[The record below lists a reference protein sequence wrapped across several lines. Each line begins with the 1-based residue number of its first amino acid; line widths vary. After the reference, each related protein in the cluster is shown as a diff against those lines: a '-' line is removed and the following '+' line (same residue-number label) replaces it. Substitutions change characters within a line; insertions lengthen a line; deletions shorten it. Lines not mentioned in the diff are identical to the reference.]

1 MSFYTNVQ
9 NVKGKIFFRG
19 VNEKG
24 KHFKHKVDYNP
35 SLYVPSSK
43 ESKWKTLEGESVSEV
58 PCGSISDARDFIKK
72 YSDIDNFKIYG
83 NTNYHYCFIADNY
96 PGMMSYDISQIGIAN
111 IDIETGSENGF
122 PEPQIAQEEV
132 ISISVKYKDKFF
144 SFGCGDFTPSQENVH
159 YMKCNNEIH
168 LLQEFLSFWESLDI
182 DIVTGWNVKFFDIPY
197 LVNRMNRLFG
207 DNTYMR
213 LSPWRFVSERTVNQM
228 GFGGT
233 REQQAFE
240 LVGVATLDYLDLYRK
255 FTYTQQENYR
265 LDHIAHVELGDRKLD
280 YSEFGSLHQLYKQD
294 FQKFMDYN
302 IKDVDLVDRL
312 EDKLK
317 LIETAIVLAYDA
329 KVNYTDVFTQVRMWD
344 TLIYNELRDKNIVLP
359 PKKDTFKDNPYE
371 GAYVKEPKPGA
382 YNWVVSFDLNS
393 LYPHLIM
400 QYNVSP
406 ETMVSDYPPQSV
418 SVDKLLDREID
429 TEYCQQ
435 QDLSMAANGYHFRTD
450 IQGFLPAM
458 MERMYDERSKFKKQ
472 MLETQKLYEKEKN
485 PTERIKLSKEVARL
499 DNMQMAR
506 KIQLNSAY
514 GALGNQ
520 YFRFFDVRQAEA
532 ITTGGQLSTR
542 WVERDVNAYLNT
554 ILKTED
560 KDYVIASDTDSIYV
574 CLEDLVKSVFDDTSD
589 IPKVI
594 DFLDKVC
601 DGKVQECI
609 DRSFKGLRDYMNAYQ
624 QKMIMKREVLADR
637 AIWTGKKHY
646 IINVHDSEGV
656 RFANPKI
663 KVKGLESVKSS
674 TPAIVRKKLVDAYKI
689 LMNNTEDDM
698 IAFVENFRNEFEELP
713 PEDVAFPRSVKGI
726 EKYSDSVQLYKKG
739 TPIHVKGTLIH
750 NKLLKEHKL
759 TKKYQ
764 IIQEG
769 EKIKFSY
776 LKQPNPVG
784 DTVISM
790 GNTLPEEFDLHKF
803 IDYDTQFEKTFL
815 DPLKDILNCVG
826 WEHEKRNTIEDFF
839 I

>member
-9 NVKGKIFFRG
+9 NVKSKIFFRG
-19 VNEKG
+19 IDDQGN
-24 KHFKHKVDYNP
+24 HFNQKVDYSP
-35 SLYVPSSK
+35 SLYISSTK
-43 ESKWKTLEGESVSEV
+43 ESKWKTLEGESVSEI
-58 PCGSISDARDFIKK
+58 PCGSINEARNFIRR
-72 YSDIDNFKIYG
+72 YENIDNFKIYG
-83 NTNYHYCFIADNY
+83 NTNFHYCFIADNY
-96 PGMMSYDISQIGIAN
+96 PGTLSYDIHQIGIAN

-122 PEPQIAQEEV
+122 PDPQVAQEEV
-132 ISISVKYKDKFF
+132 ISISVKFKDKFF
-144 SFGCGDFTPSQENVH
+144 SFGCGEFKSNQENVH
-159 YMKCNNEIH
+159 FMRCNNEIH
-168 LLQEFLSFWESLDI
+168 LLQEFLLFWEKLDI

-197 LVNRMNRLFG
+197 LVNRMNRVF
-207 DNTYMR
+207 DKPEYQR

-233 REQQAFE
+233 RVQQAFE
-240 LVGVATLDYLDLYRK
+240 LVGIATLDYLDLYRK

-294 FQKFMDYN
+294 FQKFMEYN

-344 TLIYNELRDKNIVLP
+344 TLIYNELREKGIVLP
-359 PKKDTFKDNPYE
+359 PKKNTFKDTPYE

-406 ETMVSDYPPQSV
+406 ETMVPNYPPKSV
-418 SVDKLLDREID
+418 SVDKFLDRDID
-429 TEYCQQ
+429 TTYCQQ
-435 QDLSMAANGYHFRTD
+435 QDLSISANGYHFRRD

-458 MERMYDERSKFKKQ
+458 MERMYNERSKFKIQ
-472 MLETQKLYEKEKN
+472 MLETQQVYENEKN

-532 ITTGGQLSTR
+532 ITTGGQLATR
-542 WVERDVNAYLNT
+542 WVERDVNKYLNS
-554 ILKTED
+554 ILKTDD

-574 CLEDLVKSVFDDTSD
+574 CLDDLVKSVFDDTSD

-601 DGKVQECI
+601 DGKVQDCI
-609 DRSFKGLRDYMNAYQ
+609 DRSFKRLSDYMNAYQ

-646 IINVHDSEGV
+646 MINVHDSEGV
-656 RFANPKI
+656 RFNKPKI

-674 TPAIVRKKLVDAYKI
+674 TPAIVRQRLVDAYKI
-689 LMNNTEDDM
+689 LMNDTEDDM
-698 IAFVENFRNEFEELP
+698 ITFVEGFRNEFESLP

-726 EKYSDSVQLYKKG
+726 EKYSDPSMLYKKG
-739 TPIHVKGTLIH
+739 TPIHVKGTIIH
-750 NKLLKEHKL
+750 NKLLKDHKL
-759 TKKYQ
+759 TRKYQ

-776 LKQPNPVG
+776 LKIPNPVG

-790 GNTLPEEFDLHKF
+790 GNTLPKEFDLHRF
-803 IDYDTQFEKTFL
+803 IDYNMQFEKTFL
-815 DPLKDILNCVG
+815 GPLKDILNCVG
-826 WEHEKRNTIEDFF
+826 WDHEKRNTIEDFF

>member
-9 NVKGKIFFRG
+9 NVKSKIFFRG
-19 VNEKG
+19 VDDQGN
-24 KHFKHKVDYNP
+24 HFNQKVDYNP
-35 SLYVPSSK
+35 SLYISSTK
-43 ESKWKTLEGESVSEV
+43 ESKWKTLEGESVSEI
-58 PCGSISDARDFIKK
+58 PCGSINEARNFIRK
-72 YSDIDNFKIYG
+72 YENIDNFKIYG
-83 NTNYHYCFIADNY
+83 NTNFHYCFITDNY
-96 PGMMSYDISQIGIAN
+96 PGTLSYDISQIGIAN

-122 PEPQIAQEEV
+122 PDPQVAQEEI
-132 ISISVKYKDKFF
+132 ISISVKFKDKFF
-144 SFGCGDFTPSQENVH
+144 SFGCGEFKSNQENVH
-159 YMKCNNEIH
+159 FMRCNNETH
-168 LLQEFLSFWESLDI
+168 LLQEFLLFWEKLDI

-197 LVNRMNRLFG
+197 LINRMNRLF
-207 DNTYMR
+207 DKPEYQR

-294 FQKFMDYN
+294 FQKFMEYN

-344 TLIYNELRDKNIVLP
+344 TLIYNELRDKGIVLP
-359 PKKDTFKDNPYE
+359 PKKNTFKDSPYE

-406 ETMVSDYPPQSV
+406 ETMVPNYPPQPV

-429 TEYCQQ
+429 TTYCQQ
-435 QDLSMAANGYHFRTD
+435 QDLSISANGYHFRRD

-458 MERMYDERSKFKKQ
+458 MERMYNERSKFKIQ

-485 PTERIKLSKEVARL
+485 PTERIKISKEVARL

-532 ITTGGQLSTR
+532 ITTGGQLATR
-542 WVERDVNAYLNT
+542 WVERDVNKYLNA

-574 CLEDLVKSVFDDTSD
+574 CLDDLVKSVFDDTSD

-609 DRSFKGLRDYMNAYQ
+609 DRSFKGLSDYMNAYQ
-624 QKMIMKREVLADR
+624 QKMNMKREVLADR

-656 RFANPKI
+656 RFSKPKV

-674 TPAIVRKKLVDAYKI
+674 TPAIVRQKLVDAYKI
-689 LMNNTEDDM
+689 LMNDTEDDM
-698 IAFVENFRNEFEELP
+698 INFIERFRNEFEVLP

-726 EKYSDSVQLYKKG
+726 AKYSDPSMLYKKG
-739 TPIHVKGTLIH
+739 TPIHVKGTIIH

-759 TKKYQ
+759 TRKYQ

-776 LKQPNPVG
+776 LKIPNPVG

-790 GNTLPEEFDLHKF
+790 GNTLPKEFDLHRF
-803 IDYDTQFEKTFL
+803 IDYNAQFEKTFL
-815 DPLKDILNCVG
+815 GPLKDILNCVG
-826 WEHEKRNTIEDFF
+826 WDHEKRNTIEDFF